1 MTTIVWAG
9 IAFTQADAPPQRDAA
24 LCVEGN
30 RIIAAGQK
38 ADLLA
43 RYPDAAVV
51 GGAEY
56 LLLPGFVNSHD
67 HGRAVGS
74 ASLGVP
80 DDLLEVWLTMLGAQP
95 SIPPYLAAAYEAIQL
110 IRSGVTATAHS
121 HNPLDWAN
129 MHAEAQDSL
138 RGYGDVGVRV
148 AFHPPIID
156 QNLLVY
162 GDEAEFIAAAPP
174 ALQPLLHEAAAPIPL
189 SREDYFALCADL
201 MERYHDI
208 EAHTVHIQV
217 SPAGGQW
224 CSDELTLAC
233 VDFARQY
240 QTRVQMHMLETR
252 YQRQYAYRRWGKG
265 FIQHLEEIGA
275 MGEWLTLAHMVYAEP
290 ADFPILAECRVGV
303 AHNASSNLRL
313 RSGVAPIAAM
323 HAAGVRLGVGLDGHA
338 LDDDQDFL
346 REMRLAWTLANQPG
360 ATSGTLTASQV
371 LALGTTGAAA
381 ITFGADV
388 PLGTLAVGQLAD
400 CVLIDWDA
408 LRGDFAPAMHP
419 TLDYTADYLLRRA
432 NRAHVRQVMIN
443 GTWRLRDGRVVG
455 VDETAITAAIRDEL
469 ARQLTSG
476 VLQRHREQQQALLTH
491 LRSFYA
497 AWDNSRS

>member
-1 MTTIVWAG
+1 MTTIIWAG
-9 IAFTQADAPPQRDAA
+9 IAFLRADALPLRDAA
-24 LCVEGN
+24 IGVEGN
-30 RIIAAGQK
+30 RIVATGTK

-56 LLLPGFVNSHD
+56 VLLPGFINSHD

-110 IRSGVTATAHS
+110 VRSGVTATAHS

-129 MHAEAQDSL
+129 MHVEAHDVL

-162 GDEAEFIAAAPP
+162 GDEAGFIAAAPP
-174 ALQPLLHEAAAPIPL
+174 DLQPSLHEAAAPIPL
-189 SREDYFALCADL
+189 SRADYLALCADL
-201 MERYHDI
+201 MERYHD
-208 EAHTVHIQV
+208 ADGHTVHIQV

-233 VDFARQY
+233 VEFARQRG
-240 QTRVQMHMLETR
+240 TRVQMHMLETR
-252 YQRQYAYRRWGKG
+252 YQQQYAYRTWSKG
-265 FIQHLEEIGA
+265 FIQHLEDISVL
-275 MGEWLTLAHMVYAEP
+275 GEWLTLAHMVYAEP
-290 ADFPILAECRVGV
+290 ADFPLLAERRVGV
-303 AHNASSNLRL
+303 AHNVSSNLRL

-323 HAAGVRLGVGLDGHA
+323 HAAGVWLGVGLDGHA
-338 LDDDQDFL
+338 LDDDQDFW
-346 REMRLAWTLANQPG
+346 RELRLAWTLANQPG
-360 ATSGTLTASQV
+360 ATSGTLTAPQI
-371 LALGTTGAAA
+371 LALGTSGSAA
-381 ITFGADV
+381 ITFGAGV
-388 PLGTLAVGQLAD
+388 PLGMLGVGQLAD
-400 CVLIDWDA
+400 CVLIDWQA
-408 LRGDFAPAMHP
+408 VRGDFAPPLHP
-419 TLDYTADYLLRRA
+419 SLNYAADYLLRRA
-432 NRAHVRQVMIN
+432 NRTHVRQVMIN
-443 GTWRLRDGRVVG
+443 GVWRLRDGRVLG
-455 VDETAITAAIRDEL
+455 VDEAAIVAAIRDEL
-469 ARQLTSG
+469 ARQLG
-476 VLQRHREQQQALLTH
+476 GGDFGRRFEREQAVLPY

-497 AWDNSRS
+497 AWDNSHP